1 MPKLPIYFT
10 ICILPAF
17 FLVPCRIQ
25 AFTKPINARKT
36 HSLTTEVPR
45 HSKTRIKMR
54 PFTQVIS
61 DVDDT
66 LKSSGGVKIGD
77 VALGGIDVQYSR
89 GEFYPG
95 VFQFMLELSLSSIT
109 TTATDDKIYPPKVA
123 VLTARAV
130 ELKAALEL
138 KEDSKLA
145 KEFRKTGENHS
156 PSIDNWGLGP
166 VLYGS
171 VAVSRVLFMN

>member
-1 MPKLPIYFT
+1 MIVYKSKPSTCYKLLALIVLCFISNNHAY
-10 ICILPAF
+10 I
-17 FLVPCRIQ
+17 
-25 AFTKPINARKT
+25 ARSIIDVHRHKKT
-36 HSLTTEVPR
+36 DIS
-45 HSKTRIKMR
+45 MR

-66 LKSSGGVKIGD
+66 LKSSGGIKIGD
-77 VALGGIDVQYSR
+77 IALGGIDKQYNR

-95 VFQFMLELSLSSIT
+95 VFQFMLELSLSSIMQQPPAL
-109 TTATDDKIYPPKVA
+109 ATDEMLYPPKVA

-145 KEFRKTGENHS
+145 REFKKAGEGMG
-156 PSIDNWGLGP
+156 IKNWGLGP

-171 VAVSRVLFMN
+171 VAVSMVIHNQ